1 MKILWQLLFPTRC
14 PVCDRIVKPFGE
26 KICLECLP
34 KLRVVTPPWCMKCGK
49 KIRDDG
55 AFCSDCRQKQHMFDR
70 SRTLYEYAAAAPS
83 IYRFKYKGRQEYAE
97 FFGEEMGKYLGD
109 FIRSVS
115 PDVLVPV
122 PLHKKKL
129 SKRGYNQAAC
139 LARAL
144 GKNMQLPVDEKLVKR
159 VRNTA
164 PMKRL
169 NPAERQNNLKKA
181 FNIGRNDVKL
191 YDRIILV
198 DDIYTT
204 GTTLDEIAALLKS
217 HGVSEVYCV
226 TLACG
231 AGL

>member
-14 PVCDRIVKPFGE
+14 PVCDSIVKPFGE

-55 AFCSDCRQKQHMFDR
+55 EFCSDCRQKQHMFDR

-144 GKNMQLPVDEKLVKR
+144 GKGLNLPVDEKLVKR
-159 VRNTA
+159 IRNTA

-169 NPAERQNNLKKA
+169 NPTERQNNLKKA

-191 YDRIILV
+191 
-198 DDIYTT
+198 
-204 GTTLDEIAALLKS
+204 
-217 HGVSEVYCV
+217 
-226 TLACG
+226 
-231 AGL
+231 

>member
-14 PVCDRIVKPFGE
+14 PVCDSIVKPFGE

-55 AFCSDCRQKQHMFDR
+55 EFCSDCRQKQHMFDR

-115 PDVLVPV
+115 PDVMVPV

-139 LARAL
+139 LARVL
-144 GKNMQLPVDEKLVKR
+144 GKTCSCR
-159 VRNTA
+159 
-164 PMKRL
+164 
-169 NPAERQNNLKKA
+169 
-181 FNIGRNDVKL
+181 
-191 YDRIILV
+191 
-198 DDIYTT
+198 
-204 GTTLDEIAALLKS
+204 
-217 HGVSEVYCV
+217 
-226 TLACG
+226 
-231 AGL
+231 

>member
-26 KICLECLP
+26 RICLECLP

-55 AFCSDCRQKQHMFDR
+55 EFCSDCRQKQHMFDR

-115 PDVLVPV
+115 PDVLYRY
-122 PLHKKKL
+122 LCI
-129 SKRGYNQAAC
+129 KRSFRSGDTIRQPAWHGPW
-139 LARAL
+139 
-144 GKNMQLPVDEKLVKR
+144 GKTCSCR
-159 VRNTA
+159 
-164 PMKRL
+164 
-169 NPAERQNNLKKA
+169 
-181 FNIGRNDVKL
+181 
-191 YDRIILV
+191 
-198 DDIYTT
+198 
-204 GTTLDEIAALLKS
+204 
-217 HGVSEVYCV
+217 
-226 TLACG
+226 
-231 AGL
+231 